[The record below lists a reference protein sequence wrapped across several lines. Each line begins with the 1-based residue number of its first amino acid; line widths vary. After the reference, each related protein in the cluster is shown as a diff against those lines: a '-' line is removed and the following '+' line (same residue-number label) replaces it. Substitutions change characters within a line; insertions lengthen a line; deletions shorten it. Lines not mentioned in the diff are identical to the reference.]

1 MTMSI
6 NGMYIYDPSIFE
18 YFTLP
23 EELADQKQ
31 NIIDYIVQECA
42 ELEIIYPDPYIM
54 KNSIRIWS
62 SKNLLRWQK
71 LYETTQFEYNPIWNK
86 DGTFKEI
93 YEDNIKGDGTFSH
106 KKTGYNSED
115 SELNSQDITDT
126 SGRNYGN
133 STRTEQGNIGITS
146 TQELI
151 ERERDVWNFNMYD
164 VICNDFKK
172 QYCLMVW

>member
-6 NGMYIYDPSIFE
+6 NGLYIYDPSIFE

-23 EELADQKQ
+23 EEMADQKQ

-42 ELEIIYPDPYIM
+42 ELEVVYPDPYIM

-86 DGTFKEI
+86 DGTIKEMYHDETTGSGNFKH
-93 YEDNIKGDGTFSH
+93 N
-106 KKTGYNSED
+106 KTGYNSEE
-115 SELNSQDITDT
+115 SELNSEDVTETGGEAD
-126 SGRNYGN
+126 GN
-133 STRTEQGNIGITS
+133 RTRTEQGNIGVTS

-151 ERERDVWNFNMYD
+151 ERERAIWNFNMYD

>member
-6 NGMYIYDPSIFE
+6 NGLYIYDPSIFE

-23 EELADQKQ
+23 EGLADQKQ
-31 NIIDYIVQECA
+31 NIIDYIIQECA

-71 LYETTQFEYNPIWNK
+71 LYDTTQFEYNPIWNK
-86 DGTFKEI
+86 DGTFKES
-93 YEDNIKGDGTFSH
+93 YEDNIKGDGTFKH

-115 SELNSQDITDT
+115 SELNSEDITDT
-126 SGRNYGN
+126 SGRNHGTR
-133 STRTEQGNIGITS
+133 TRTEQGNIGITS

-151 ERERDVWNFNMYD
+151 ERERAVWNFTIYD